1 MKKRRPRVGIVMG
14 SDSDAPVMEEA
25 ARILDTFGVSV
36 RDDGHVRAPVAGPD
50 ANDRFPGGPRRG
62 PGLHRR
68 RGAAAHLPGVV
79 AAETTLPVIGVP
91 IDSSSLA
98 GLDALLSI
106 VQMPGG
112 VPVATM
118 AIGKAGAKNAGIL
131 AVQILAEGDPE
142 LRARLAGFKGR
153 PGERSRPAGGPAQ
166 EDPGD
171 GGRRPALTRRRVERV
186 RIEPG
191 TEARAIARA
200 AEIVRAGGVIAFPT
214 DTYYGLG
221 ADPMNAEAVARIF
234 AVKRRAPESRS

>member
-1 MKKRRPRVGIVMG
+1 MKKRQPRVGIVMG

-25 ARILDTFGVSV
+25 ARILDTFGVSYEMTV
-36 RDDGHVRAPVAGPD
+36 TSAHRSPARTRTTVSQAVRAGVRVFIVGA
-50 ANDRFPGGPRRG
+50 
-62 PGLHRR
+62 
-68 RGAAAHLPGVV
+68 GAAAHLPGVV

-142 LRARLAGFKGR
+142 LRARLAGFK
-153 PGERSRPAGGPAQ
+153 AGQEKEVAQ
-166 EDPGD
+166 
-171 GGRRPALTRRRVERV
+171 
-186 RIEPG
+186 
-191 TEARAIARA
+191 RA
-200 AEIVRAGGVIAFPT
+200 ARLKKIRETAAS
-214 DTYYGLG
+214 
-221 ADPMNAEAVARIF
+221 AR
-234 AVKRRAPESRS
+234 R